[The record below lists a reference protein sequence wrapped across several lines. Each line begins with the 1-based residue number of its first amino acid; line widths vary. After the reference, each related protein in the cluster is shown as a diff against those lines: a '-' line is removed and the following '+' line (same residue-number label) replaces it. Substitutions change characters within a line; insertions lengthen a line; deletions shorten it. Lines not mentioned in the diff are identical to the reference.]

1 MISETKTDD
10 TFPIDNFVIDSY
22 GTRYRLDRNS
32 NGGGIL
38 LYIRED
44 IPSYLIAT
52 EKEPV
57 KSFYVELNLHNENY
71 LISCSYDP
79 QKTLITNYLAT
90 LEKFFDLH
98 SSKYEKV
105 LILGDF
111 NVGVKEQL
119 ISPFVKRVI

>member
-57 KSFYVELNLHNENY
+57 KSFYVELNLHKENY
-71 LISCSYDP
+71 LISCFYDP

-105 LILGDF
+105 LILGYF

>member
-57 KSFYVELNLHNENY
+57 KSFYVELNLHKENY

-79 QKTLITNYLAT
+79 QKILITNYLAT

-105 LILGDF
+105 LIRGYF